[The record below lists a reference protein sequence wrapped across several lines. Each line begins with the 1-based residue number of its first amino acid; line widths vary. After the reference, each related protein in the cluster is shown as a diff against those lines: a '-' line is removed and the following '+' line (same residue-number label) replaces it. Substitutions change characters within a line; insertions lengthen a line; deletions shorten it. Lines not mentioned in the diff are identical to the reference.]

1 MNRIKLKAF
10 SQFKDTVEAVA
21 AATAMV
27 EGSLGKGLKKFL
39 QKQLVKKESN
49 ESLVSWRRMFSL
61 RPCVSTLLRSSFIRD
76 TVSDG

>member
-1 MNRIKLKAF
+1 MIKLKAF

-39 QKQLVKKESN
+39 QKQIVKKESN
-49 ESLVSWRRMFSL
+49 ESLIVADKGLGGTIKDKLSIE
-61 RPCVSTLLRSSFIRD
+61 CVVGSKM
-76 TVSDG
+76 GE